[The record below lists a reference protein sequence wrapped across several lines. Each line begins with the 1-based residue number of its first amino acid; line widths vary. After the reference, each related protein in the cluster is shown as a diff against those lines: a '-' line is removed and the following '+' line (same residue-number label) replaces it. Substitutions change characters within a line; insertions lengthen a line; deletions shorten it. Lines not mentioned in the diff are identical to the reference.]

1 MKLTRLVTGQKYM
14 TLKKQ
19 NNNTGLPAQ
28 RRLSVQLALTGH
40 SFLITH
46 TGSKEVLF
54 FSETFFDQATTP
66 EGLLTLLT
74 KEINNTPALQ
84 DNFDEIVLIHC
95 NDMVTTVPKSLF
107 DQKKA
112 AEYLKFNAKILATD
126 YIAFDEVNT
135 QDIITVYAPYINVN
149 NFFFDSYGSFSYF
162 HATTKLLD
170 IVLNTPNTGI
180 APEVAVHVFKDSFTC
195 MVRKNN
201 QLHLCNTYSYKTP
214 EDFIYYILFCYE
226 QLGLQ
231 TETDS
236 LNLSGAIEKED
247 SLYTALFTYIRHITF
262 NENTKGIQIKDTPK
276 HQHLI
281 ISNL

>member
-1 MKLTRLVTGQKYM
+1 M
-14 TLKKQ
+14 TLSKQ
-19 NNNTGLPAQ
+19 NNNTGLQ
-28 RRLSVQLALTGH
+28 SHRRLSVQLALTGH

-54 FSETFFDQATTP
+54 FLETVFDQATTP
-66 EGLLTLLT
+66 EGLLTLLR
-74 KEINNTPALQ
+74 KEINNTAALQ
-84 DNFDEIVLIHC
+84 DDFDEVVLIHC
-95 NDMVTTVPKSLF
+95 NDLVTTVPKSLF
-107 DQKKA
+107 DPKKA

-126 YIAFDEVNT
+126 YIAFDEVHT
-135 QDIITVYAPYINVN
+135 QDIITVYAPYININ

-170 IVLNTPNTGI
+170 IVLSTANTEK
-180 APEVAVHVFKDSFTC
+180 APEIAVHVFKDSFTC
-195 MVRKNN
+195 MVKKNN
-201 QLHLCNTYSYKTP
+201 QLHLCNTYLYKTP

-231 TETDS
+231 TEIDT
-236 LNLSGAIEKED
+236 LKLSGAIEKQD
-247 SLYTALFTYIRHITF
+247 PLYKRLFTYIRHITF
-262 NENTKGIQIKDTPK
+262 HENIKGIKIKDTPK